1 VTLLQVVRQ
10 RHKGARAIGT
20 TVGVISGVIGGGY
33 IAAKAAGHTAGGF
46 LATWTGLVTAGSVGG
61 YMVGKEIDKQ
71 TTYIT
76 VIE

>member
-1 VTLLQVVRQ
+1 
-10 RHKGARAIGT
+10 
-20 TVGVISGVIGGGY
+20 
-33 IAAKAAGHTAGGF
+33 

-71 TTYIT
+71 TTYIK